1 MNLPNKLTMS
11 RIFLVPIFMVFVI
24 PFPPW
29 LLESSTFSFMRP
41 ELVAINSFILHFG
54 NYIAAVIFI
63 IAASTDKVDGY
74 IARKRNQVTKFG
86 IFLDPIADKL
96 MVTAA
101 LVALVERSQITGYGV
116 SGWAAMII
124 IAREFIV
131 TGLRLVAAGEGI
143 VLAAGKWGKIKLFAQ
158 AVAIA
163 ASLLNN
169 FPLSLFTAFEFDKYA
184 MFIAV
189 LITIYSGY
197 EYIAKNI
204 KIIGINLQK

>member
-1 MNLPNKLTMS
+1 MNLPNKITLS
-11 RIFLVPIFMVFVI
+11 RIFLVPLFMVFII
-24 PFPPW
+24 PFPKW
-29 LLESSTFSFMRP
+29 LLESTY
-41 ELVAINSFILHFG
+41 LHFMQNDLKGINNFIWHYG
-54 NYIAAVIFI
+54 NYIGAVLFI

-74 IARKRNQVTKFG
+74 IARKTKQVTKFG

-101 LVALVERSQITGYGV
+101 LIALVQRYEITGSGV

-124 IAREFIV
+124 IGREFLV

-143 VLAAGKWGKIKLFAQ
+143 ILAAGKWGKIKLVAQ
-158 AVAIA
+158 AVAISA
-163 ASLLNN
+163 ALLNN
-169 FPLSLFTAFEFDKYA
+169 FPLSLFTSFQFDIYA

-197 EYIAKNI
+197 DYIKRNI
-204 KIIGINLQK
+204 KVINPKNS